1 MQNRYDEYLK
11 TPDILAE
18 MIAPRLD
25 PLSLSAYTLTCAA
38 GHGMAEVRQSIAAG
52 RTGLSGDAWPES
64 EVDTVLGRVFGVY
77 DAALKIATEDECR
90 NNRLALLGLQNDRFL
105 DAVERVKEKFGR
117 DRCAV
122 IIGTSTS
129 SIERSE
135 YAFAHLTAAGE
146 FPPECMQMDMHH
158 PHATTAFIARTLDI
172 SGATMTISTAC
183 SSSAKTFASAAR
195 WMDCGIAD
203 AVIVG
208 GVDSLCLS
216 VIHGFHSLQLVSPTA
231 CRPFDLKRD
240 GINLGEAAGFA
251 LLTREPRG
259 DCPVVLLG
267 YGESCDAYHM
277 SSAHPDGLG
286 AEIAMQAAIDRSGRS
301 FADIDYINMHGT
313 GTRSNDDIE
322 GRVCAKLFPPTTS
335 ASSTKG
341 WTGHTLGAAGI
352 TEAIIAFD
360 TLLTDT
366 LPATLNT
373 TDPDPTLAASL
384 LLENKQTRVDIVMSN
399 SFGFGGNNC
408 SLIFGRSN
416 T

>member
-1 MQNRYDEYLK
+1 
-11 TPDILAE
+11 
-18 MIAPRLD
+18 MIAKHLA
-25 PLSLSAYTLTCAA
+25 PLSVSAYTLTCAA

-52 RTGLSGDAWPES
+52 RTGLTGDAWPGS
-64 EVDTVLGRVFGVY
+64 EVDSVFGQVFGVY
-77 DAALKIATEDECR
+77 GTDLKIDAEDECR
-90 NNRLALLGLQNDRFL
+90 NNRLALLGLNNDGFI
-105 DAVERVKEKFGR
+105 DAVERAKEEFGQN
-117 DRCAV
+117 RCAL

-135 YAFAHLTAAGE
+135 YAFAHLTEANE
-146 FPPECMQMDMHH
+146 FPPECKQMEMHH
-158 PHATTAFIARTLDI
+158 PHATALFIARTLGVA
-172 SGATMTISTAC
+172 GASMTISTAC

-195 WMDCGIAD
+195 WIDCGIAD

-216 VIHGFHSLQLVSPTA
+216 VIHGFHALQLVSPTC
-231 CRPFDLKRD
+231 CRPFDRNRD

-251 LLTREPRG
+251 ILTREPRG
-259 DCPVVLLG
+259 DRSVALLG
-267 YGESCDAYHM
+267 YGESCDAHHM

-286 AEIAMQAAIDRSGRS
+286 AEIAMQAAIDRSGGS

-322 GRVCAKLFPPTTS
+322 GRVCARLFPETTS

-360 TLLTDT
+360 TLSTGT

-373 TDPDPTLAASL
+373 ADPDLTFAANL
-384 LLENKQTRVDIVMSN
+384 LLENKQTHVDTVMSN

-408 SLIFGRSN
+408 SLIFGRP
-416 T
+416 TT

>member
-1 MQNRYDEYLK
+1 MSIDTTHK
-11 TPDILAE
+11 APDI
-18 MIAPRLD
+18 IPRR
-25 PLSLSAYTLTCAA
+25 LSALSVSAYTLTCAA
-38 GHGMAEVRQSIAAG
+38 GHGMAEVRQSIAQG
-52 RTGLSGDAWPES
+52 RTGLTSDGWPGS
-64 EVDTVLGRVFGVY
+64 DIDSVFGQVAGVY
-77 DAALKIATEDECR
+77 DSNLKIDTDDECR
-90 NNRLALLGLQNDRFL
+90 NNRLALLGLSNDGFIV
-105 DAVERVKEKFGR
+105 AVDQAREEFGR

-135 YAFAHLTAAGE
+135 YAFANLTAANE
-146 FPPECMQMDMHH
+146 FPPECMQMEMHH
-158 PHATTAFIARTLDI
+158 PHATAPFIARTLDVT
-172 SGATMTISTAC
+172 GASMTISTAC

-195 WMDCGIAD
+195 WLDCGIAD

-208 GVDSLCLS
+208 GVDSLCMS
-216 VIHGFHSLQLVSPTA
+216 VIHGFHALQLVSPTA
-231 CRPFDLKRD
+231 CRPFDRKRN

-251 LLTREPRG
+251 LLTREPHG
-259 DCPVVLLG
+259 DRPIALLG
-267 YGESCDAYHM
+267 YGESCDAHHM

-286 AEIAMQAAIDRSGRS
+286 AEIAMQAAIGRSGLS

-322 GRVCAKLFPPTTS
+322 GRVCAKLFPQTTS

-373 TDPDPTLAASL
+373 VDPEPMIAANL
-384 LLENKQTRVDIVMSN
+384 LLKNKQTRVDTVMSN

-408 SLIFGRSN
+408 SLIFGRPVA
-416 T
+416 

>member
-1 MQNRYDEYLK
+1 MK
-11 TPDILAE
+11 ST
-18 MIAPRLD
+18 RLE
-25 PLSLSAYTLTCAA
+25 PVSVSAYTLTCAA
-38 GHGMAEVRQSIAAG
+38 GHGMDEVRRSIVAG
-52 RTGLSGDAWPES
+52 RTGLSNNTWPGS
-64 EVDTVLGRVFGVY
+64 EVDTVLGEVPGLY
-77 DAALKIATEDECR
+77 DANLKVDAEDECR
-90 NNRLALLGLQNDRFL
+90 NNRLALLGLQHDDFIN
-105 DAVERVKEKFGR
+105 AVQRVKEEFGR

-122 IIGTSTS
+122 ILGTSTS

-146 FPPECMQMDMHH
+146 FPPECIQMEMHH
-158 PHATTAFIARTLDI
+158 PHATASFIARSLGIT
-172 SGATMTISTAC
+172 GANMTISTAC

-195 WMDCGIAD
+195 WIKSGIAD
-203 AVIVG
+203 AVVVG

-216 VIHGFHSLQLVSPTA
+216 VIHGFHSLQLVSPNA
-231 CRPFDLKRD
+231 CRPFDRKRD

-251 LLTREPRG
+251 ILTREPQG
-259 DCPVVLLG
+259 DGPVVLLG

-301 FADIDYINMHGT
+301 FGEIDYVNMHGT

-322 GRVCAKLFPPTTS
+322 SKVCARLFPETTS

-360 TLLTDT
+360 TMLTDT
-366 LPATLNT
+366 LPGTLNT
-373 TDPDPTLAASL
+373 SDPGPTFAKNI
-384 LLENKQTRVDIVMSN
+384 LLENHQVRVDTVMSN
-399 SFGFGGNNC
+399 SCGFGGNNC
-408 SLIFGRSN
+408 SLIFGRSAI
-416 T
+416 